1 MNKGIEKKH
10 NYIKMQEVAKRRPRN
25 SDGQFLGKG

>member
-1 MNKGIEKKH
+1 LKKRFMNKGIEKKH

-25 SDGQFLGKG
+25 SDG